1 MEEKWRYL
9 PFVLTTILS
18 FLIGFDIYGARGFIE
33 GFLHHDISGIM
44 ELLISF
50 LLMGIFFLLLS
61 FIYIL
66 KHGFDSSFL
75 SKSLVIS
82 ALTIT
87 ILFLLFFTISATR
100 SQVYLRVE
108 RIECDQYLNVTEAEI
123 KECPE
128 LWKAVQYLLSTNETC
143 YHAEISAKE
152 GKEVKKFLEKRG
164 DYISFNGMCIRVSLT
179 YAD

>member
-9 PFVLTTILS
+9 PFVLTSILS

-61 FIYIL
+61 FMYVL
-66 KHGFDSSFL
+66 KQGFDFSFL
-75 SKSLVIS
+75 SKSFVIS

-87 ILFLLFFTISATR
+87 ILFLIFFTISATR